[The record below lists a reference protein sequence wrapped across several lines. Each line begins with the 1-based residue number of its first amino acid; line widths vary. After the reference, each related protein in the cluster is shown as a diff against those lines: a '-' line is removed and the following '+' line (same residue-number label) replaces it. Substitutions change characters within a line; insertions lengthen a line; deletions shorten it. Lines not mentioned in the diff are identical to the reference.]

1 MLLAHGPQFEK
12 RWSRIEILVCLGNF
26 FINWPLSLTSSGL
39 LNFLPS
45 WTQTSLISWRTQ
57 FSLPLPKSTSKLQ
70 LLLPFATKCN
80 VGLWFWPRVTTR
92 SRSKRTYRWWVGAV
106 GRGVL
111 RNILHSLSLSQDFL
125 WIKTSYQFFPMHE
138 CVVCVPGD
146 FLLLMWQQERRHGR
160 RVFRLDRKQRF

>member
-1 MLLAHGPQFEK
+1 MDHGLRSTGKEWTYF
-12 RWSRIEILVCLGNF
+12 VCLVKLLT
-26 FINWPLSLTSSGL
+26 NWVLGLSSSAF
-39 LNFLPS
+39 LNFLS
-45 WTQTSLISWRTQ
+45 GWTWTCPFSWRTW
-57 FSLPLPKSTSKLQ
+57 FFVPLPKSTSKPQ
-70 LLLPFATKCN
+70 LWLSFTTRYN
-80 VGLWFWPRVTTR
+80 VELWFWPRVTTR